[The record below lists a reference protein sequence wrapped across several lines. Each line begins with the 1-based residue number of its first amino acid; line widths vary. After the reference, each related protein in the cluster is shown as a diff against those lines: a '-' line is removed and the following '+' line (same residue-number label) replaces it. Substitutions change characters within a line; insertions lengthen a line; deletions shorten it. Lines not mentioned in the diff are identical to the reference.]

1 MKHYFVV
8 SPTTRPLFLHDPW
21 NEPIF
26 LWEFILKD
34 LNLSLITITIIF
46 IVAPFQLLIVACFDI
61 LATAAFIKV
70 ELSQRRWSLF
80 SFCDFCWLAILVRLL
95 DLISHAFWRQQEEAD
110 EKTPLLDWSEAQ
122 VISPLGKP
130 TSSPCCADSLLKS
143 VIPLRCYKSVC
154 LLIDCYLS
162 ISKYIFITPDP
173 DQEIVFWSEARYKKL
188 TSLLQTYWVGYPK
201 KHLFWILLRRS
212 NHWCEWVSR
221 GLNKFTAV

>member
-21 NEPIF
+21 NEIIF
-26 LWEFILKD
+26 FWEFILKD
-34 LNLSLITITIIF
+34 LNLSLITITITF

-173 DQEIVFWSEARYKKL
+173 DQEILFFGQRQGTKNWRPCCRPYR
-188 TSLLQTYWVGYPK
+188 VGYPK
-201 KHLFWILLRRS
+201 KHL
-212 NHWCEWVSR
+212 V
-221 GLNKFTAV
+221 LNFASAVESLVRIGVKRPQ